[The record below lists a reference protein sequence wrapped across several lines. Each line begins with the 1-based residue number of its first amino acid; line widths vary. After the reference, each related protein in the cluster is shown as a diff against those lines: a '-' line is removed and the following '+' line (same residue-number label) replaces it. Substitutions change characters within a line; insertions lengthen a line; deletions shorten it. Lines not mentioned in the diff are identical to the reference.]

1 MQPMKKMKLNYC
13 DWSDQVW
20 YVMKTKQD
28 NDMIDC
34 IGAVYNGN
42 DIEQLEPIRPDVIF
56 DENQTR

>member
-1 MQPMKKMKLNYC
+1 
-13 DWSDQVW
+13 
-20 YVMKTKQD
+20 MKTKQD